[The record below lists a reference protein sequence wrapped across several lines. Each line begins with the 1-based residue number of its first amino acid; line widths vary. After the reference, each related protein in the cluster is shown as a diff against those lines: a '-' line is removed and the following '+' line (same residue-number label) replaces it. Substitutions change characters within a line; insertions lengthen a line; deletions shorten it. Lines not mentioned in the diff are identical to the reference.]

1 MTEHLPKK
9 HRRALVVDGVNTFDD
24 LELVMAERDMP
35 PAPVK
40 TYVVDIPGGNGEVDL
55 TDAFLGDAAYGNREF
70 SFTFELINTAL
81 DIEDVR
87 DRVVNMVHGK
97 EKVFSL
103 TFDEGYTYTG
113 RFFVEST
120 KTEGPLQ
127 RFVVRVNAKPFKTKG
142 VKTEFIGIH
151 GGVVAYLSSG
161 RKIVQPTFE
170 FSTDTVVVFEGRRY
184 AMPAGAWTINDVWF
198 KEGVNAVTFVDANV
212 QSSIYWEELARYTW
226 GEVAEKPL
234 YEWYQ
239 GVQKYAV
246 RNILLEGT
254 EAPTT
259 GVVTFTIKDA
269 AGNSK
274 ASSVD
279 LGGHFMGKVGEEADT
294 LTVLKDTAY
303 LKKVVKDNG
312 DGTYGL
318 LELPESYTFRFAPLY
333 FGDAE
338 VASLECSAAGALSYE
353 TEATGIVRTVQDTTW
368 ADYMAGGA
376 LAMASWDAMGAYTWA
391 RLRRTVFETTEETE
405 KVIEK
410 EPMESV
416 YVQYE
421 WSDL

>member
-1 MTEHLPKK
+1 MIEHLPKK

-40 TYVVDIPGGNGEVDL
+40 TYVIDIPGSHGEVDL

-70 SFTFELINTAL
+70 SFAFELLNETL

-87 DRVVNMVHGK
+87 DRVVALLHGK
-97 EKVFSL
+97 EKDFAL
-103 TFDEGYTYTG
+103 TFDEGYTYRG
-113 RFFVEST
+113 RFFVDST
-120 KTEGPLQ
+120 KTNGPVQ
-127 RFVVRVNAKPFKTKG
+127 RFVVRVNAQPFKTKG
-142 VKTEFIGIH
+142 MKTEFVGIH

-161 RKIVQPTFE
+161 RKMVQPTFE
-170 FSTDTVVVFEGRRY
+170 FSADTVVVFEGRRY
-184 AMPAGAWTINDVWF
+184 VVPAGTWKLEDVWF
-198 KEGVNAVTFVDANV
+198 KEGVNAVTFVDANM
-212 QSSIYWEELARYTW
+212 QSAILWEELARYTW

-234 YEWYQ
+234 YEWYH

-246 RNILLEGT
+246 AGILLEGT
-254 EAPTT
+254 ETPTT
-259 GVVTFTIKDA
+259 GSVAFTIADA
-269 AGNSK
+269 EGNTK
-274 ASSVD
+274 TSSVD
-279 LGGHFMGKVGEEADT
+279 LGGRFLGKVGDVADT
-294 LTVLKDTAY
+294 LTVVKDTAY

-333 FGDAE
+333 FSDAE
-338 VASLECSAAGALSYE
+338 VASLTCSAAGALSYE

-368 ADYMAGGA
+368 ADYMEGGE
-376 LAMASWDAMGAYTWA
+376 LAMSSWEAMGAYTWA
-391 RLRRTVFETTEETE
+391 KLRRTVFETTEEETRVVE
-405 KVIEK
+405 E

-416 YVQYE
+416 YIQYE